1 MFKNLKLGQKL
12 GLGFGLVLILTAVV
26 AWFGASGLSKVA
38 GRAEKS
44 MRMSDVTQTML
55 DARRSEK
62 NYMLRGS
69 EQYITE
75 VDNSVQSIIDDVT
88 DAMQTLYD
96 READKESMKKI
107 AEFAADY
114 RKAFD
119 EFAKIAANSREQ
131 VNIWR
136 SLTTEI
142 YELARQARERILEPA
157 QQQALE
163 RGNAAGVKQWS
174 DLSDSFNVNISRNFL
189 NMRVNALYFILR
201 RSDQEWETF
210 KSNMEETLAGIDMW
224 RQQGRGNPDIQALAE
239 RLRKAIQGYIDTGKH
254 YYANVQEQKKAEA
267 TMVESARKLTEIAG
281 SVRTQQDKL
290 MTEEISADQLLIFI
304 ASGVALV
311 LGLLAAFFITTGITR
326 PVARCIDT
334 ASRLAKGDLDQE
346 LKADRRDEIG
356 MLMQAVK
363 DLLDAEKN
371 VTRAVSKLSV
381 GDLDVSISPRSDKD
395 VLIKS
400 LLALV
405 EAERGAARVAE
416 EVAQGNL
423 TVEATQ
429 RSANDALLS
438 AIGAMIDKLT
448 ESMAHIQQGAEEV
461 AAGSE
466 QMSSTA
472 EVLAR
477 GASDQASSVE
487 ESSSSMEEMTA
498 GIAQNAENAKQTESI
513 ALRAAEDARQ
523 SGSAVNE
530 AVKAMKEIA
539 EKITII
545 QEIARQTDLL
555 ALNAAIEAAR
565 AGEHG
570 KGFAV
575 VASEVRKLAERSQ
588 EAAAE
593 ITDISAKSTE
603 VAEKAGNML
612 EALVPDIQK
621 TADLVQEIAAASTEQ
636 SSGADQVN
644 KALQQLDQVVQQNS
658 AASEEMA
665 STAEQLSGQAQQLQ
679 AVVSYFKTRYSGA
692 SVPSSARPRSQPTGG
707 RHAALSG
714 GGASSG
720 AGSAPPQGAKLK
732 LDMSAPVDDES
743 EDQEF
748 ERY

>member
-12 GLGFGLVLILTAVV
+12 GLGFGLVLIFTAVV
-26 AWFGASGLSKVA
+26 AWFGASGLSKVSE
-38 GRAEKS
+38 RAEKS
-44 MRMSDVTQTML
+44 MRMSEVTQMML
-55 DARRSEK
+55 EARRSEK
-62 NYMLRGS
+62 NYMLRAD
-69 EQYITE
+69 EIYAKE
-75 VDNSVQSIIDDVT
+75 LDEFVQKIRKNVT
-88 DAMQTLYD
+88 DAMQTLYA
-96 READKESMKKI
+96 RQEDKDSMKKI
-107 AEFAADY
+107 GEFAAEY
-114 RKAFD
+114 RAAFD
-119 EFAKIAANSREQ
+119 EFAKINANSRGLLN
-131 VNIWR
+131 VWR
-136 SLTTEI
+136 NLTTEV
-142 YELARQARERILEPA
+142 YDLARQAREGILEPA
-157 QQQALE
+157 QQKALE
-163 RGNAAGVKQWS
+163 RGDPAGVKHWS

-189 NMRVNALYFILR
+189 QMRVNALYFILR
-201 RSDQEWETF
+201 RDEQEWESF
-210 KSNMEETLAGIDMW
+210 KNAMQKTMDGVEIWQREG
-224 RQQGRGNPDIQALAE
+224 QGNSDIQAIAE
-239 RLRKAIQGYIDTGKH
+239 RLRKAIQTYIDTGQRYH
-254 YYANVQEQKKAEA
+254 AGILQQKEAEA
-267 TMVESARKLTEIAG
+267 KMVEAARKLTEIAEN
-281 SVRTQQDKL
+281 VRMQQQKL
-290 MTEEISADQLLIFI
+290 MNEEISSDQILIFI

-326 PVARCIDT
+326 PVARCIGA
-334 ASRLAKGDLDQE
+334 ASKLAKGDLDQD

-356 MLMQAVK
+356 SLLQAIK
-363 DLLDAEKN
+363 DLLDAEKG
-371 VTRAVSKLSV
+371 VTEAVSKLSV
-381 GDLDVSISPRSDKD
+381 GDLNVSISPRSDKD
-395 VLIKS
+395 VLIQS

-405 EAERGAARVAE
+405 EAERGAAHVAE

-423 TVEATQ
+423 TVEAAP
-429 RSANDALLS
+429 RSDNDALLT
-438 AIGAMIDKLT
+438 AIGSMIDKLT

-539 EKITII
+539 EKISII

-588 EAAAE
+588 EAATE
-593 ITDISAKSTE
+593 ITEISAKSTE

-665 STAEQLSGQAQQLQ
+665 STAEELSGQAQQLQ
-679 AVVSYFKTRYSGA
+679 AVVAYFKTRYSGA
-692 SVPSSARPRSQPTGG
+692 GAPAKPRPSQQSGG
-707 RHAALSG
+707 RRPAL
-714 GGASSG
+714 SSG
-720 AGSAPPQGAKLK
+720 AQGGAGAAASQGGAKLK
-732 LDMSAPVDDES
+732 LDMGAPVDDDS
-743 EDQEF
+743 EDHEF